1 MARVV
6 VWRAARC
13 LGCLRRFPVAP
24 LARKVIVGNVKDSM
38 HSILVQ
44 GCRSIVDICRLV
56 KAPHGFTHSFVGE
69 GELLLSPHGLTAVQS
84 MYPLLDER
92 LVSGSAIARKVAA
105 VDHGDRQFE

>member
-6 VWRAARC
+6 VWCAARC

-24 LARKVIVGNVKDSM
+24 LARNVIVGNVEESM
-38 HSILVQ
+38 HSALVQ
-44 GCRSIVDICRLV
+44 GCRSIVDSRLV

-69 GELLLSPHGLTAVQS
+69 GEFLLSPHGLTAVQS

-105 VDHGDRQFE
+105 VDHGDRQF